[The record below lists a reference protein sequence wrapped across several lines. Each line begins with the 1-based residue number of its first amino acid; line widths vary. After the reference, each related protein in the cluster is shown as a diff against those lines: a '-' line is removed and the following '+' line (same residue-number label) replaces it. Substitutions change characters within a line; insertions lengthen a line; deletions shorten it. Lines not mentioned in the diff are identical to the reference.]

1 MIGACVAVGFGALAM
16 VIMGMGTRL
25 PAERRRKKFDLAP
38 EWYGVTVPGR
48 HRLVTEPAD
57 WQAY

>member
-1 MIGACVAVGFGALAM
+1 MAVGFGALAM